1 MLLLM
6 PSFKGRLYS
15 FSVTPMALCLV
26 GTGSLPRR
34 TNTLFRPAL
43 KEGWSSYLSSFSV
56 TSVRVQRSFRYSS
69 LVLYGCVLDTCI
81 IIIIITIIFGWCMVF
96 VFKSHD
102 IVSHFELI
110 VLVCGFMVL
119 LVPLCRSLPILKQL
133 GKG

>member
-1 MLLLM
+1 
-6 PSFKGRLYS
+6 
-15 FSVTPMALCLV
+15 
-26 GTGSLPRR
+26 
-34 TNTLFRPAL
+34 
-43 KEGWSSYLSSFSV
+43 
-56 TSVRVQRSFRYSS
+56 
-69 LVLYGCVLDTCI
+69 
-81 IIIIITIIFGWCMVF
+81 MVF